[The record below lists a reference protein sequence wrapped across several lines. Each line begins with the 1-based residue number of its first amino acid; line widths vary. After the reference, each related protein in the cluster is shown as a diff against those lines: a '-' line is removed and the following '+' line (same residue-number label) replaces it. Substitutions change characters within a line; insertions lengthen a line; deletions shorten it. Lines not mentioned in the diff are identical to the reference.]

1 MGAKQMI
8 LNMCLAM
15 IVAITIAIIAGKVF
29 IPLLHKLKFGQTVR
43 EEGPKSHV
51 KKNGTPTMGGVI
63 FILAIVVGSLL
74 YVDIDLKSQYPMIA
88 LVLFSLVGFAD
99 DFLKIKRGKNLGLTA
114 KQKMILLFIVSFTLS
129 LIGQKIFGTEMY
141 IPFVRKTIDLG
152 MIYIPFMMFVYIGA
166 SNAVNL
172 TDGLDGLASSVT
184 VFVLLFLGI
193 IANSFGFSN
202 QVMFVVVSIGAL
214 IGFLFFNINPAKV
227 FMGDTGSLGLGGMVV
242 AMTVQMSMPLILIL
256 VGIMYI
262 VETMSVILQVISFK
276 TTGKRIF
283 KMSPIHH
290 HYEMCGL
297 SENKIVM
304 LFSAITIVFGI
315 IAVFSI

>member
-1 MGAKQMI
+1 MI

-202 QVMFVVVSIGAL
+202 QVMFAVVSIGAL

>member
-1 MGAKQMI
+1 MI
-8 LNMCLAM
+8 LDMCLAM
-15 IVAITIAIIAGKVF
+15 IVAITIAIIAGKVL
-29 IPLLHKLKFGQTVR
+29 IPLLHELKFGQTVR

-141 IPFVRKTIDLG
+141 MPFVRKTIDLG

-202 QVMFVVVSIGAL
+202 QTMFAVVSIGAL

-227 FMGDTGSLGLGGMVV
+227 FMGDTGSLGLGGMIV

-315 IAVFSI
+315 LAVFSI

>member
-1 MGAKQMI
+1 MI
-8 LNMCLAM
+8 LDMCLAM
-15 IVAITIAIIAGKVF
+15 IVAITIAIIAGKVL
-29 IPLLHKLKFGQTVR
+29 IPLLHELKFGQTVR

-141 IPFVRKTIDLG
+141 MPFVRKTIDLG

-202 QVMFVVVSIGAL
+202 QTMFAVVSIGAL

-227 FMGDTGSLGLGGMVV
+227 FMGDTGSLGLGGMIV

-315 IAVFSI
+315 VAVFSI

>member
-1 MGAKQMI
+1 MWIDVSLM
-8 LNMCLAM
+8 L
-15 IVAITIAIIAGKVF
+15 IVAITIAFVSGKVM

-51 KKNGTPTMGGVI
+51 KKNGTPTMGGII
-63 FILAIVVGSLL
+63 FILAIVIGSLL
-74 YVDIDLKSQYPMIA
+74 YVDVDLKSQYPMIA
-88 LVLFSLVGFAD
+88 LVLFAMVGFAD

-114 KQKMILLFIVSFTLS
+114 KQKMIFLLVVSFILS
-129 LIGQKIFGTEMY
+129 FIGKKVFGTEMY
-141 IPFVRKTIDLG
+141 IPFVRETIDLG
-152 MIYIPFMMFVYIGA
+152 VIYIPFMMLVFIGA

-184 VFVLLFLGI
+184 VVALIFLGI
-193 IANSFGFSN
+193 IANSFGFDS
-202 QVMFVVVSIGAL
+202 VATFIVVSIGAL
-214 IGFLFFNINPAKV
+214 IGFLIFNVNPAKV
-227 FMGDTGSLGLGGMVV
+227 FMGDTGSLALGGMLV
-242 AMTVQMSMPLILIL
+242 AITAQMSAPLLLLL

-262 VETMSVILQVISFK
+262 VETLSVIIQVISFK
-276 TTGKRIF
+276 TTGKRVF

-304 LFSAITIVFGI
+304 LFSIVTVIFGI
-315 IAVFSI
+315 IAVIGI

>member
-1 MGAKQMI
+1 MI
-8 LNMCLAM
+8 LDMCLAM
-15 IVAITIAIIAGKVF
+15 IVAITIAIIAGKVL
-29 IPLLHKLKFGQTVR
+29 IPLLHELKFGQTVR

-51 KKNGTPTMGGVI
+51 KKNGTPTMGGII

-141 IPFVRKTIDLG
+141 MPFVRKTIDLG
-152 MIYIPFMMFVYIGA
+152 MIYIPFMIFVYIGA

-202 QVMFVVVSIGAL
+202 QVMFAVVSIGAL

-242 AMTVQMSMPLILIL
+242 AMTVQMSMPLILML
-256 VGIMYI
+256 VGIIYI

-315 IAVFSI
+315 LAVFSI

>member
-1 MGAKQMI
+1 MI
-8 LNMCLAM
+8 LDMCLAL
-15 IVAITIAIIAGKVF
+15 IVAITIAIVSGKVL
-29 IPLLHKLKFGQTVR
+29 IPVLHKLKFGQTVR

-63 FILAIVVGSLL
+63 FILAIIVGSLL

-88 LVLFSLVGFAD
+88 LVLFSIVGFAD

-129 LIGQKIFGTEMY
+129 LIGKKIFGTEMY
-141 IPFVRKTIDLG
+141 IPFVRKTVDLG

-202 QVMFVVVSIGAL
+202 QTMFAVVSIGAL

-256 VGIMYI
+256 VGVMYI
-262 VETMSVILQVISFK
+262 IETMSVILQVISFK

-297 SENKIVM
+297 SENKIVL
-304 LFSAITIVFGI
+304 LFSVITIVFGI
-315 IAVFSI
+315 LAVFSI